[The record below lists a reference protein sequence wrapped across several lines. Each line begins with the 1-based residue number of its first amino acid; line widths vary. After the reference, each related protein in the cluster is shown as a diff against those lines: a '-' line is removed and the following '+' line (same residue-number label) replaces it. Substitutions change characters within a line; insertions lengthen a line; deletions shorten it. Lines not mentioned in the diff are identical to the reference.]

1 MLQSSIRPDL
11 YASRFVDFIM
21 KHTDYDEVMAARASA
36 AKASGEKSAREDLL

>member
-21 KHTDYDEVMAARASA
+21 KHTDYDEVTRASA